1 MISFLAGA
9 STSTNTDVQT
19 EPTLNVE
26 NPLENTVTYM
36 ASAPYDSGLSTLVP
50 PIEHHQQ
57 SVERSSLAST
67 SQGLWGSVISYM
79 RSSQSGP
86 VLAVLLVAIIILTQA
101 SITPFGCTDLTMGNS
116 CFLWWKA
123 FS

>member
-9 STSTNTDVQT
+9 STSNNTDVQS
-19 EPTLNVE
+19 EPTLNIE

-36 ASAPYDSGLSTLVP
+36 AAAPYDSGLSTVVP

-57 SVERSSLAST
+57 NIERGSLAST
-67 SQGLWGSVISYM
+67 SQGLWGSIISYM

-101 SITPFGCTDLTMGNS
+101 SITAFVCTHLSMGNA
-116 CFLWWKA
+116 CFLWRKA

>member
-36 ASAPYDSGLSTLVP
+36 ASAPYDSGLSALVP

-101 SITPFGCTDLTMGNS
+101 SIAPFGCTNLTMGNS
-116 CFLWWKA
+116 FLWRKA